1 VNSKNISP
9 AARAE
14 HNAAKTARMRFILAH
29 DQARR
34 LAVEAIAS
42 AQNGYVVT
50 IKPPARGLDINAAL
64 HAKLGEIAASREWA
78 GKRWDI
84 ETWKRLLVAAWS
96 RATGQALVMLPAL
109 DGAGVDIVF
118 RRTSAMTQAEVRE
131 LLAFIEYWEAETE
144 VAA

>member
-1 VNSKNISP
+1 MSEK
-9 AARAE
+9 RL
-14 HNAAKTARMRFILAH
+14 FILAH
-29 DQARR
+29 MEARKRAAQAV
-34 LAVEAIAS
+34 AEAPE
-42 AQNGYVVT
+42 GYRVC
-50 IKPPARGLDINAAL
+50 IEPPKRDLNINAAL
-64 HAKLGEIAASREWA
+64 HAKLAEIAASREWA

-131 LLAFIEYWEAETE
+131 LLTFIEAWAAETE
-144 VAA
+144 ATA

>member
-1 VNSKNISP
+1 VSDK
-9 AARAE
+9 RL
-14 HNAAKTARMRFILAH
+14 FILAH
-29 DQARR
+29 AEARKR
-34 LAVEAIAS
+34 ATQAIAE
-42 AQNGYVVT
+42 APEGWQVT
-50 IKPPARGLDINAAL
+50 ITPPKRNGDINAAL
-64 HAKLGEIAASREWA
+64 HAKLGEIAASRKWA

-131 LLAFIEYWEAETE
+131 LLAFIEAWEAEAETE
-144 VAA
+144 ATA